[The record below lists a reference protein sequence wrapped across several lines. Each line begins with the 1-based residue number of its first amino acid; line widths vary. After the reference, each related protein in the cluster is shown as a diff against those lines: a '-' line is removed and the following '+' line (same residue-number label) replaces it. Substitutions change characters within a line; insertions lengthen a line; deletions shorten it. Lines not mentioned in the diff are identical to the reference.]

1 VLATEARDFLSEKG
15 FDPSYGARPMRR
27 AVERFLEDPLAEAIL
42 RGDVKAGDSVS
53 VVKKSDSEELLFET
67 HRPEPKEEAG
77 V

>member
-1 VLATEARDFLSEKG
+1 
-15 FDPSYGARPMRR
+15 
-27 AVERFLEDPLAEAIL
+27 L

-53 VVKKSDSEELLFET
+53 VIKLAESEELRFET

>member
-1 VLATEARDFLSEKG
+1 
-15 FDPSYGARPMRR
+15 MRR

-53 VVKKSDSEELLFET
+53 VAKKSDSEELRFET
-67 HRPEPKEEAG
+67 QRPEPKEEAG